1 MESALGDLH
10 LRDVVATDDPATLA
24 PADVVMI
31 AVKLWDT
38 EAAAEAVKPLVR
50 PGTAVV
56 SFQNGVGKDD
66 VLTRILGREAVIG
79 GVGQIGV
86 VIAGPGVIRHT
97 GTMAKLTFGE
107 LDNTRTARVE
117 ALLAACTAAGVDA
130 EIAADINLAIWQKFA
145 FLVPMSACTA
155 SMRSTIGPIRAN
167 PQTRAFLLD
176 LTREVVAV
184 GRALGIHLAEDFAE
198 QRMVFVE
205 TLPPQ
210 MTASMQG
217 DLARG
222 NRLELPWLGG
232 AVVELGKQVGV
243 PTPLNRAV
251 ADILALYVER
261 HAVTCWFRGNRAP
274 AVRPCKAEFRRYYA
288 NADQA
293 CVRTIA
299 SRELSSVI
307 QSLGSCSFGSLPE
320 PRPFRT
326 NNRASPKYYT

>member
-1 MESALGDLH
+1 MRIVIMGAGGLGGYFGARLAAAGNEVAFIARGAHLAAIQRDGLRVESARGDLH
-10 LRDVVATDDPATLA
+10 LRDLVATDDPAALA

-56 SFQNGVGKDD
+56 SFQNGVSKDE
-66 VLTRILGREAVIG
+66 VLTRILGHEAVIG

-86 VIAGPGVIRHT
+86 VIASPGVIRHT

-107 LDNTRTARVE
+107 LDNTRSPRVE
-117 ALLAACTAAGVDA
+117 ALLAACTAAGIDA
-130 EIAADINLAIWQKFA
+130 EIARDINLAIWQKFA

-155 SMRSTIGPIRAN
+155 SMRSTIGPIRAK
-167 PQTRAFLLD
+167 PQALAFLAD
-176 LTREVVAV
+176 VTREVVAV
-184 GRALGIHLAEDFAE
+184 GEALGVKLGDDFVE
-198 QRMVFVE
+198 QRLAFIE

-222 NRLELPWLGG
+222 NRLELPWLSGT
-232 AVVELGKQVGV
+232 VVELGKRLGV

-251 ADILALYVER
+251 TDILALYVD
-261 HAVTCWFRGNRAP
+261 GAP
-274 AVRPCKAEFRRYYA
+274 A
-288 NADQA
+288 
-293 CVRTIA
+293 T
-299 SRELSSVI
+299 
-307 QSLGSCSFGSLPE
+307 
-320 PRPFRT
+320 
-326 NNRASPKYYT
+326 

>member
-1 MESALGDLH
+1 MGAGGLGGYFGARLAVAGNDVAFIARGGHLAAIRQNGLRVESARGDLH
-10 LRDVVATDDPATLA
+10 LRDVVATEDPATLA

-38 EAAAEAVKPLVR
+38 EAAATAVRPLVR

-56 SFQNGVGKDD
+56 SFQNGVSKDE

-86 VIAGPGVIRHT
+86 VIASPGVVRHT

-107 LDNTRTARVE
+107 LDNTRTPRVE
-117 ALLAACTAAGVDA
+117 ALLRACTAAGIDA
-130 EIAADINLAIWQKFA
+130 EIAEDINLAIWEKFA

-167 PQTRAFLLD
+167 PQTRAFLVD
-176 LTREVVAV
+176 ITREVVAV
-184 GRALGIHLAEDFAE
+184 GRAHGVGLAEDFAE
-198 QRMVFVE
+198 QRMAFVE

-222 NRLELPWLGG
+222 NRLELPWLSG
-232 AVVELGKQVGV
+232 AVVELGKRVGV

-251 ADILALYVER
+251 ADILALYVNG
-261 HAVTCWFRGNRAP
+261 TP
-274 AVRPCKAEFRRYYA
+274 
-288 NADQA
+288 
-293 CVRTIA
+293 
-299 SRELSSVI
+299 
-307 QSLGSCSFGSLPE
+307 
-320 PRPFRT
+320 
-326 NNRASPKYYT
+326 

>member
-1 MESALGDLH
+1 MGAGGLGGYFGARLAAAGNDVAFVARGAHLAAIRQSGLRVESARGDLH

-24 PADVVMI
+24 PADVVII
-31 AVKLWDT
+31 AVKMWDT
-38 EAAAEAVKPLVR
+38 EAAAAAVKPLVR

-56 SFQNGVGKDD
+56 SFQNGVSKDD
-66 VLTRILGREAVIG
+66 VLTRILGRGAVIG

-86 VIAGPGVIRHT
+86 VIASPGVIRHT

-107 LDNTRTARVE
+107 LDNARTPRVQ
-117 ALLAACTAAGVDA
+117 ALLDACTAAGIDA
-130 EIAADINLAIWQKFA
+130 EIATDINLAIWEKFA

-167 PQTRAFLLD
+167 PRTRAFLFD
-176 LTREVVAV
+176 ITCEVVAV
-184 GRALGIHLAEDFAE
+184 GRALGIGLAEDFAE
-198 QRMVFVE
+198 QRMAMVE

-222 NRLELPWLGG
+222 NRLELPWLSG

-251 ADILALYVER
+251 TDILTLYV
-261 HAVTCWFRGNRAP
+261 GGAP
-274 AVRPCKAEFRRYYA
+274 
-288 NADQA
+288 
-293 CVRTIA
+293 
-299 SRELSSVI
+299 
-307 QSLGSCSFGSLPE
+307 
-320 PRPFRT
+320 
-326 NNRASPKYYT
+326 